1 MTTPPQNQ
9 PPPPSDSVR
18 RLQVG
23 VGGVVAVLLLVGLAE
38 IIGNR
43 SADNSAAATAAD
55 PSAKQEV
62 KAEQPL
68 VELGVQPDTEAP
80 EAPKAAPPP
89 PAAKTTVPRPRPR
102 SGTRTRPTAAAVSDP
117 ATAARARSGVGA
129 LLYAVLTMGVG
140 YWLGGAAAL
149 GRLDAAL
156 LIPTLPFA
164 AMAMLALKQV
174 RPVGRIW
181 AILLPTA
188 LLLILAFVAFGT
200 TSPHAQ
206 WPQLAA
212 LGIVSIL
219 LLALLGAVHRA
230 LASRAAGVRWLI
242 MAALAGASWLAAH
255 CRSWRSL

>member
-1 MTTPPQNQ
+1 MTTPPQTQ

-89 PAAKTTVPRPRPR
+89 PAAKTTVPDLAP
-102 SGTRTRPTAAAVSDP
+102 DP
-117 ATAARARSGVGA
+117 ALEPARPPR
-129 LLYAVLTMGVG
+129 
-140 YWLGGAAAL
+140 
-149 GRLDAAL
+149 
-156 LIPTLPFA
+156 
-164 AMAMLALKQV
+164 Q
-174 RPVGRIW
+174 
-181 AILLPTA
+181 
-188 LLLILAFVAFGT
+188 
-200 TSPHAQ
+200 
-206 WPQLAA
+206 
-212 LGIVSIL
+212 
-219 LLALLGAVHRA
+219 
-230 LASRAAGVRWLI
+230 
-242 MAALAGASWLAAH
+242 
-255 CRSWRSL
+255 